1 MKKAVI
7 KKFTA
12 AVLLIVLVAC
22 CAFALCACDKD
33 GGESPNT
40 TYFENDVRFGLNV
53 SNTQVMNFGNPYIM
67 MVRNAFFD
75 NANTYA
81 EFKADGTMHCQI
93 QTKAELFSDVNKLL
107 DSIKTIAPDFDVE
120 QILASV
126 ELSGMFNDYVE
137 PMFPGF
143 TEYFKAG
150 DVRSALGLI
159 KRSLGFDITGLDT
172 EDPEIK
178 ALFKEIGRTLALPED
193 LLERIPADAVLTLS
207 FDSTYCVKELIGH
220 DGEKHTGIYVSAI
233 AQNGNTQPYCV
244 FTLTQNEKGGRELFF
259 RAEFMMTQIGLTE
272 RV

>member
-1 MKKAVI
+1 MKNTAVKRLGVSI
-7 KKFTA
+7 
-12 AVLLIVLVAC
+12 LLIAVVAC
-22 CAFALCACDKD
+22 CAFALCACDKNN
-33 GGESPNT
+33 EEAQ

-53 SNTQVMNFGNPYIM
+53 SNTQVMNIGNPFIM

-75 NANTYA
+75 NGNTYA

-93 QTKAELFSDVNKLL
+93 QTQAGLFADINSLL
-107 DSIKTIAPDFDVE
+107 DSIRTIAPDFDVA

-126 ELSGMFNDYVE
+126 ELAGMFNDYVE

-178 ALFKEIGRTLALPED
+178 ALFKEIGRTLTLPAD
-193 LLERIPADAVLTLS
+193 LLERIPAATVLTLS
-207 FDSTYCVKELIGH
+207 FDSTYCVKELTGQ
-220 DGEKHTGIYVSAI
+220 DGAKHTGIYVSSIGKNA
-233 AQNGNTQPYCV
+233 NTQPYCV
-244 FTLTQNEKGGRELFF
+244 FTLTQNENGARELFF

-272 RV
+272 RA